1 MRNLNTLFLNDIYN
15 SFYKN
20 TPSILEDLEIFP
32 QINSE
37 LRSYNIN
44 LGRGSGKTTAIIN
57 FITQHPE
64 TRFVFYSPN
73 TVNVNYQFR
82 NELINMTNCSLL
94 AFSDYFSRVEYDIVI
109 LEDYTGLLYN
119 KRETLGLFENSL
131 YTRMNSNKRKDQIY
145 IKVG

>member
-20 TPSILEDLEIFP
+20 TPDILKDIEISP

-57 FITQHPE
+57 FIAQHPE
-64 TRFVFYSPN
+64 TRFIFYSPN
-73 TVNVNYQFR
+73 TVNVNRQFH
-82 NELINMTNCSLL
+82 NELINMPNCSLL
-94 AFSDYFSRVEYDIVI
+94 LFNDYFYRIEYDIVI

>member
-20 TPSILEDLEIFP
+20 TPDILKDIEISP

-57 FITQHPE
+57 FIAQHPE
-64 TRFVFYSPN
+64 TRFIFYSPN
-73 TVNVNYQFR
+73 TVNVNRQFH
-82 NELINMTNCSLL
+82 NELINMPNCSLL
-94 AFSDYFSRVEYDIVI
+94 LFNDYFYRVEYDIVI

>member
-20 TPSILEDLEIFP
+20 TPSILEDIEITP

-57 FITQHPE
+57 FIAQHPE

-73 TVNVNYQFR
+73 TVNVNRQFH
-82 NELINMTNCSLL
+82 NEIINMPNCSLL
-94 AFSDYFSRVEYDIVI
+94 LFSDYFSRREYDIVI
-109 LEDYTGLLYN
+109 IEDYTGLLYN
-119 KRETLGLFENSL
+119 KREALGLFENNL
-131 YTRMNSNKRKDQIY
+131 YTHMNLNKRKDQIY

>member
-1 MRNLNTLFLNDIYN
+1 MRNLNTLFLNDIYS

-20 TPSILEDLEIFP
+20 TPDILKDLEISP

-44 LGRGSGKTTAIIN
+44 LGRGSGKTTAIIH
-57 FITQHPE
+57 FIAQHPE

-73 TVNVNYQFR
+73 TVNVNRQFH
-82 NELINMTNCSLL
+82 NELINMPNCSLL
-94 AFSDYFSRVEYDIVI
+94 LFSDYFSRREYDIVI

-131 YTRMNSNKRKDQIY
+131 YTCMNSNKRKDQIY

>member
-20 TPSILEDLEIFP
+20 TPSILEDIEISP

-57 FITQHPE
+57 FIAQHPE

-73 TVNVNYQFR
+73 TVNVNRQFH
-82 NELINMTNCSLL
+82 NELINMPNCSLL
-94 AFSDYFSRVEYDIVI
+94 LFSDYFSRREYDVVI
-109 LEDYTGLLYN
+109 IEDYTGLLYN

-131 YTRMNSNKRKDQIY
+131 YTHMNLNKRKDQIY

>member
-20 TPSILEDLEIFP
+20 TPSILEDIEITP

-57 FITQHPE
+57 FIAQHPE

-73 TVNVNYQFR
+73 TVNVNRQFH
-82 NELINMTNCSLL
+82 NELINMPNCSLL
-94 AFSDYFSRVEYDIVI
+94 LFSDYFSRREYDIVI
-109 LEDYTGLLYN
+109 IEDYTGLLYN

-131 YTRMNSNKRKDQIY
+131 YTHMNLNKRKDQIY

>member
-20 TPSILEDLEIFP
+20 TPDILKDLEISP

-57 FITQHPE
+57 FIAQHPE

-73 TVNVNYQFR
+73 TVNVNRQFY
-82 NELINMTNCSLL
+82 NELINMPNCSLL
-94 AFSDYFSRVEYDIVI
+94 LFSDYFSRREYDIVI
-109 LEDYTGLLYN
+109 IEDYTGLLYN
-119 KRETLGLFENSL
+119 KREALGLFENNL
-131 YTRMNSNKRKDQIY
+131 YTHMNLNKRKDQIY